1 MFSKPK
7 YKNEAGKGDLPR
19 FYADKEYK
27 ENYDKIFRKKK
38 SQMIEYIYVDSDYW
52 VSTYKYWD
60 EE

>member
-1 MFSKPK
+1 LGELGLNKEKYMFSKPK

-38 SQMIEYIYVDSDYW
+38 S
-52 VSTYKYWD
+52 
-60 EE
+60 